1 MPSGVRPF
9 AALRA
14 TAWSSV
20 ILSGAKNLSGGVDR
34 MAIACPER
42 SEGMRRQSLET
53 GQPRRWPLFLLRPG
67 AKLGDQEGRVDG
79 VQIVHEVGQKG
90 IVASECQALY
100 PKALVVA

>member
-9 AALRA
+9 AALRV

-42 SEGMRRQSLET
+42 SEGMRRHILET
-53 GQPRRWPLFLLRPG
+53 GRPRSWPLFLLRPG
-67 AKLGDQEGRVDG
+67 SKLGDQGGSVDG
-79 VQIVHEVGQKG
+79 VQIAHDVRQKG
-90 IVASECQALY
+90 VVAGECQTLY
-100 PKALVVA
+100 PKALIVA